1 MKHKDLNP
9 EWNEE
14 FSMVVKDPESQ
25 VLEIYVYDWEQVGKH
40 EKMAINGMLYAF
52 RKLVTGLLGKSLC
65 AQRNF
70 GCRSVVSLSLFSTEV
85 IISVFTMVRYN
96 KANEIPV
103 LKVPMQIIQCSTG
116 TNPIYICHISKIS
129 LSSFYG
135 NVTYAVIHWWLPEF
149 VCHFFHIEGMLRR
162 RHVHGPGSSPRLVH
176 APHTEHHDDADN
188 TIQEIKRKHHHDV
201 QCGEH
206 VRGGDPTRVC
216 EHGDDVAG
224 NTQNNNGSEA
234 DGVEHY
240 K

>member
-1 MKHKDLNP
+1 
-9 EWNEE
+9 
-14 FSMVVKDPESQ
+14 
-25 VLEIYVYDWEQVGKH
+25 
-40 EKMAINGMLYAF
+40 
-52 RKLVTGLLGKSLC
+52 
-65 AQRNF
+65 
-70 GCRSVVSLSLFSTEV
+70 
-85 IISVFTMVRYN
+85 MVRYN

-129 LSSFYG
+129 LSMERITNAVKTSGALRERLF
-135 NVTYAVIHWWLPEF
+135 NDCLQLHKATYHERAVLRTLVFTWNAQRRQLHRRYCSGYF
-149 VCHFFHIEGMLRR
+149 QLRR
-162 RHVHGPGSSPRLVH
+162 RHVHGPGSGPRLVH

-206 VRGGDPTRVC
+206 VRGGDPTRVR

-234 DGVEHY
+234 DGVEHS